1 MSKYSTLR
9 TRINNGEVILLDGAI
24 GTQLQNMRAPMN
36 NQAWAAA
43 VLETH
48 PFTVRRMHENY
59 IDAGVDVITTNTY
72 SAGRQ
77 NLEPLGLVEKL
88 EELNL
93 RAVMLAQDAR
103 DVCAKERPVYI
114 AGSVSNFGLLA
125 GGEPG
130 WKDYMR
136 TRVLMNRRSETSDA
150 QAQANLVEQ
159 AEILAE
165 AGVDLLV
172 AEATGSTKHRH
183 WVIEACVSTGLPV
196 WAGFKCNLDANGDL
210 RVGYRSDDLFE
221 TSLDTLLALGAEVAT
236 IFHSTIE
243 ATSAALP
250 VMQKHWDGPIGVY
263 PDADRSDYL
272 RTYRDDTT
280 DNVISPEAY
289 VEITK
294 NWVEQGVQII
304 GGCCG
309 FEIEYIRPLR
319 EALPKRIGNRS
330 T

>member
-1 MSKYSTLR
+1 MSNYSNLKS
-9 TRINNGEVILLDGAI
+9 RIEGSEVILLDGAI

-43 VLETH
+43 ALETH

-72 SAGRQ
+72 SAGRH
-77 NLEPLGLVEKL
+77 NLEPLGLSDKL

-103 DVCAKERPVYI
+103 DARAKERPVYI

-130 WKDYMR
+130 WKEFVR
-136 TRVLMNRRSETSDA
+136 TGKLMNRRSETSDA
-150 QAQANLVEQ
+150 QAKSNLVEQ
-159 AEILAE
+159 AQILAE

-172 AEATGSTKHRH
+172 AEATGSTEQRH

-196 WAGFKCNLDANGDL
+196 WAGFKCHLDSNGDL
-210 RVGYRSDDLFE
+210 RAGYRSEDLFE
-221 TSLDTLLALGAEVAT
+221 SSLDTLLALGAEVVT
-236 IFHSTIE
+236 IFHSTVE

-263 PDADRSDYL
+263 PDADRSDYVT
-272 RTYRDDTT
+272 TYRDDTT
-280 DNVISPEAY
+280 DTVVTPQQY
-289 VEITK
+289 VEVTK
-294 NWVEQGVQII
+294 EWVNQGVQIV

-309 FEIEYIRPLR
+309 FEIEYIQPLR
-319 EALPKRIGNRS
+319 DALPSQLSSN
-330 T
+330 

>member
-1 MSKYSTLR
+1 MSNYSNLKS
-9 TRINNGEVILLDGAI
+9 RIDSSEVILLDGAI

-43 VLETH
+43 ALETH

-77 NLEPLGLVEKL
+77 NLEPLGMGDKL

-103 DVCAKERPVYI
+103 DARAKDRPVYI

-125 GGEPG
+125 GSEPG
-130 WKDYMR
+130 WRDFADFAK
-136 TRVLMNRRSETSDA
+136 TNRRSETTDA
-150 QAQANLVEQ
+150 QAQSNLREQ

-172 AEATGSTKHRH
+172 AEATGSTEQRH
-183 WVIEACVSTGLPV
+183 WVIEACVATGLPV
-196 WAGFKCNLDANGDL
+196 WAGFKCHFDSNRDL
-210 RVGYRSDDLFE
+210 RAGYRSEDLFE
-221 TSLDTLLALGAEVAT
+221 SSLDALLALGAEVAT
-236 IFHSTIE
+236 IFHSTVE

-250 VMQKHWDGPIGVY
+250 IMKNHWKGTIGVY
-263 PDADRSDYL
+263 PDADRSDY
-272 RTYRDDTT
+272 
-280 DNVISPEAY
+280 VA
-289 VEITK
+289 
-294 NWVEQGVQII
+294 
-304 GGCCG
+304 
-309 FEIEYIRPLR
+309 
-319 EALPKRIGNRS
+319 
-330 T
+330 

>member
-1 MSKYSTLR
+1 MSNYSALKS
-9 TRINNGEVILLDGAI
+9 RIDAKEVVLLDGAI

-43 VLETH
+43 ALETH

-77 NLEPLGLVEKL
+77 NLEPLGLADKL

-103 DVCAKERPVYI
+103 DARAKERPVYI
-114 AGSVSNFGLLA
+114 AGSVSNFGLIA
-125 GGEPG
+125 GGEWALNDFG
-130 WKDYMR
+130 R
-136 TRVLMNRRSETSDA
+136 TGKLMNRRSETSDA
-150 QAQANLVEQ
+150 QAKSNLVEQ
-159 AEILAE
+159 AEMLAE

-172 AEATGSTKHRH
+172 AEATGSTEQRH

-196 WAGFKCNLDANGDL
+196 WAGFKCRLDTDGEL
-210 RVGYRSDDLFE
+210 KVGYRSKEAFE
-221 TSLDTLLALGAEVAT
+221 SSLDTLLALGAEVVT
-236 IFHSTIE
+236 IFHSTVE

-263 PDADRSDYL
+263 PDADRSDYVA
-272 RTYRDDTT
+272 TYRDAATDTT
-280 DNVISPEAY
+280 VSPEAY
-289 VEITK
+289 VDITK
-294 NWVEQGVQII
+294 NWVNQGVQIV

-309 FEIEYIRPLR
+309 FEIEYIQPLR
-319 EALPKRIGNRS
+319 DALPSQLSSN
-330 T
+330 

>member
-1 MSKYSTLR
+1 MSNYSTLKA
-9 TRINNGEVILLDGAI
+9 RINSGEVILLDGAI

-43 VLETH
+43 ALETH
-48 PFTVRRMHENY
+48 PFTVRKMHENY
-59 IDAGVDVITTNTY
+59 IHAGVDVITTNTY

-77 NLEPLGLVEKL
+77 NLEPLGLTDKL

-103 DVCAKERPVYI
+103 DVCAKDRPVYI
-114 AGSVSNFGLLA
+114 AGSVSNFGLIA
-125 GGEPG
+125 GGEAG
-130 WKDYMR
+130 WKEFVR
-136 TRVLMNRRSETSDA
+136 NERVMNRRSETSDA
-150 QAQANLVEQ
+150 QAQANLHEQ

-172 AEATGSTKHRH
+172 AEATGSTEQRY

-196 WAGFKCNLDANGDL
+196 WAGFKCRLDSHGEL
-210 RVGYRSDDLFE
+210 KVGYRSEDSFE
-221 TSLDTLLALGAEVAT
+221 SSLDTLLALGVEVAT
-236 IFHSTIE
+236 IFHSTVE

-250 VMQKHWDGPIGVY
+250 VMQKHWDGPIGLY
-263 PDADRSDYL
+263 PDADRSDYVA
-272 RTYRDDTT
+272 TYRDATT
-280 DNVISPEAY
+280 DTAVSPQAY

-294 NWVEQGVQII
+294 KWVEQGAQII

-319 EALPKRIGNRS
+319 EALPEKL
-330 T
+330 

>member
-1 MSKYSTLR
+1 MSNYSNLKS
-9 TRINNGEVILLDGAI
+9 RIEGSEVILLDGAI

-43 VLETH
+43 ALETH

-77 NLEPLGLVEKL
+77 NLEPLGLADKL

-103 DVCAKERPVYI
+103 DARAKERPVYI
-114 AGSVSNFGLLA
+114 AGSVSNFGLIA
-125 GGEPG
+125 GGEWALNDFG
-130 WKDYMR
+130 R
-136 TRVLMNRRSETSDA
+136 TGKLMNRRSETSDA
-150 QAQANLVEQ
+150 QAKSNLVEQ
-159 AEILAE
+159 AEMLAE

-172 AEATGSTKHRH
+172 AEATGSTEQRH

-196 WAGFKCNLDANGDL
+196 WAGFKCRLDTDGEL
-210 RVGYRSDDLFE
+210 KVGYRSKEAFE
-221 TSLDTLLALGAEVAT
+221 SSLDTLLALGAEVVT
-236 IFHSTIE
+236 IFHSTVE

-263 PDADRSDYL
+263 PDADRSDYVA
-272 RTYRDDTT
+272 TYRDATTDTT
-280 DNVISPEAY
+280 VSPESY

-294 NWVEQGVQII
+294 NWVEQGAQII

-319 EALPKRIGNRS
+319 DGLPAQLAPN
-330 T
+330 

>member
-1 MSKYSTLR
+1 MSNYSALKS
-9 TRINNGEVILLDGAI
+9 RIDAKEVVLLDGAI

-43 VLETH
+43 ALETH

-77 NLEPLGLVEKL
+77 NLEPLGLADKL

-103 DVCAKERPVYI
+103 DARAKERPVYI
-114 AGSVSNFGLLA
+114 AGSVSNFGLIA
-125 GGEPG
+125 GGEWALNDFG
-130 WKDYMR
+130 R
-136 TRVLMNRRSETSDA
+136 TGKLMNRRSETSDA
-150 QAQANLVEQ
+150 QAKSNLVEQ
-159 AEILAE
+159 AEMLAE

-172 AEATGSTKHRH
+172 AEATGSTEQRH

-196 WAGFKCNLDANGDL
+196 WAGFKCHLDSNGDL
-210 RVGYRSDDLFE
+210 RAGYRSEDLFE
-221 TSLDTLLALGAEVAT
+221 SSLDTLLALGAEVVT
-236 IFHSTIE
+236 IFHSTVE

-263 PDADRSDYL
+263 PDADRSDYVA
-272 RTYRDDTT
+272 TYRDATTDTT
-280 DNVISPEAY
+280 VSPESY

-294 NWVEQGVQII
+294 NWVEQGAQII

-319 EALPKRIGNRS
+319 DGLPAQLAPN
-330 T
+330 

>member
-1 MSKYSTLR
+1 MSNYSNLKS
-9 TRINNGEVILLDGAI
+9 RIDSSEVILLDGAI

-43 VLETH
+43 ALETH

-77 NLEPLGLVEKL
+77 NLEPLGLADKL

-103 DVCAKERPVYI
+103 DARAKDRPVYI
-114 AGSVSNFGLLA
+114 AGSVSNFGLMA
-125 GGEPG
+125 GAEPG
-130 WKDYMR
+130 WRDFADFAK
-136 TRVLMNRRSETSDA
+136 TNRRSETTDA
-150 QAQANLVEQ
+150 QAQSNLREQ

-172 AEATGSTKHRH
+172 AEATGSTEQRC
-183 WVIEACVSTGLPV
+183 WVIEACVATGLPV
-196 WAGFKCNLDANGDL
+196 WAGFKCHFDSNGDL
-210 RVGYRSDDLFE
+210 RVGYRSEDLFE
-221 TSLDTLLALGAEVAT
+221 SSLDTLLALGAEVAT
-236 IFHSTIE
+236 IFHSTVE

-250 VMQKHWDGPIGVY
+250 IMKNHWKGPIGIY
-263 PDADRSDYL
+263 PDADRSDYVAK
-272 RTYRDDTT
+272 YRDATT
-280 DNVISPEAY
+280 DTALTPEEYMQVA
-289 VEITK
+289 K
-294 NWVEQGVQII
+294 DWVNQGAQII

-319 EALPKRIGNRS
+319 ETLPQKP
-330 T
+330 